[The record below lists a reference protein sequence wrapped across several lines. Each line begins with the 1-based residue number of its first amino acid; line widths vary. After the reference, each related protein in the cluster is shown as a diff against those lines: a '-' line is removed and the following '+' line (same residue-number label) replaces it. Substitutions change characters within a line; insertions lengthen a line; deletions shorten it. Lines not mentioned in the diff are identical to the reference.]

1 MSNTERKRI
10 VMKVFQRIKKWAGRK
25 DIKIFLMVL
34 VPVLWIFISHYALLW
49 GWSFAFY
56 NYKAGKKL
64 ANCDFVGF
72 QNFATFLTNKAFTM
86 NIVRVLRN
94 TFGMYFTSLL
104 FSPLPMLFAVF
115 LNEIRS
121 RKFKKVIQ
129 TVTTLPNFIGWVV
142 MYSLF
147 LAVFGAN
154 GAVNSILNDVL
165 GLDIAVNVVNS
176 SKHVW
181 LTQILI
187 GEWKG
192 LGWSA
197 IVYFAAIAGVDQQ
210 MYEAAMVDGAN
221 RMQRIWYITL
231 PQLVP
236 TYFVLLVMS
245 VGKMLNSSV
254 EKLMLFGNS
263 FNMEWIETLDLY
275 VYKMGIGDGMFSYSI
290 AIGILKS
297 VVSLVL
303 FGFANWMSKKVRGT
317 SVF

>member
-1 MSNTERKRI
+1 MEKNNMT
-10 VMKVFQRIKKWAGRK
+10 VFQRIKKRASRK
-25 DIKIFLMVL
+25 DIKIFLL
-34 VPVLWIFISHYALLW
+34 ALIPIIWIFITNYAVLW

-56 NYKAGKKL
+56 DYKAGKRL

-72 QNFATFLTNKAFTM
+72 ENFTTFLTNKAFQK

-121 RKFKKVIQ
+121 KKFQKIVQ
-129 TVTTLPNFIGWVV
+129 TVTTLPNFISWVI

-147 LAVFGAN
+147 LSVFGSN
-154 GAVNSILNDVL
+154 GAVNTLIQDVL
-165 GLDIAVNVVNS
+165 GLDVAVNVINS
-176 SKHVW
+176 NKHVW
-181 LTQILI
+181 LTQTLI

-197 IVYFAAIAGVDQQ
+197 IVYFAAIAGIDQQ
-210 MYEAAMVDGAN
+210 MLEAAKVDGAN

-236 TYFVLLVMS
+236 TYFVLLIMG
-245 VGKMLNSSV
+245 VGKVLNSNV
-254 EKLMLFGNS
+254 EKLLLFGNS

-275 VYKMGIGDGMFSYSI
+275 VSRIGIGDCMFSYSI

-297 VVSLVL
+297 LVSLVL
-303 FGFANWMSKKVRGT
+303 FSSANMLSKKVRGV

>member
-1 MSNTERKRI
+1 
-10 VMKVFQRIKKWAGRK
+10 MKVFQRIKKWANRK
-25 DIKIFLMVL
+25 DIKIFLL
-34 VPVLWIFISHYALLW
+34 ALIPIIWIFMTHYAVLW

-56 NYKAGKKL
+56 DYKAGKKL

-72 QNFATFLTNKAFTM
+72 KNFTTFLTNRAFRD

-121 RKFKKVIQ
+121 KKFQKVIQ
-129 TVTTLPNFIGWVV
+129 TVTTLPNFISWVI

-147 LAVFGAN
+147 LAVFGSS
-154 GAVNSILNDVL
+154 GAVNSLLQDVL
-165 GLDIAVNVVNS
+165 GLDVTVNVINS

-181 LTQILI
+181 LIQTLI

-197 IVYFAAIAGVDQQ
+197 IIYFAAIAGVDQQ
-210 MYEAAMVDGAN
+210 MFEAAMVDGAN

-236 TYFVLLVMS
+236 TYFVLLIMG
-245 VGKMLNSSV
+245 VGKVLNSNV
-254 EKLMLFGNS
+254 EKLLLFGNS

-297 VVSLVL
+297 VVSIVL
-303 FGFANWMSKKVRGT
+303 FSFANMLSKKVRGV

>member
-1 MSNTERKRI
+1 
-10 VMKVFQRIKKWAGRK
+10 MKVLQRIKKWANRK
-25 DIKIFLMVL
+25 DIKIFLL
-34 VPVLWIFISHYALLW
+34 ALIPIIWIFMTHYAILW

-56 NYKAGKKL
+56 DYKVGKKI

-72 QNFATFLTNKAFTM
+72 KNFTTFLTNRAFRA

-121 RKFKKVIQ
+121 KKFQKVVQ
-129 TVTTLPNFIGWVV
+129 TVTTLPNFISWVI

-147 LAVFGAN
+147 LAIFGSR
-154 GAVNSILNDVL
+154 GAVNSFIQDVL
-165 GLDIAVNVVNS
+165 GLDAAVNVINS
-176 SKHVW
+176 SEHVW
-181 LTQILI
+181 LTQTLI
-187 GEWKG
+187 DKWKG

-210 MYEAAMVDGAN
+210 MFEAAMVDGAN
-221 RMQRIWYITL
+221 RMQKIWYITL

-236 TYFVLLVMS
+236 TYFVLLIMG
-245 VGKMLNSSV
+245 VGNVLNSSV
-254 EKLMLFGNS
+254 EKLLLFGNS

-297 VVSLVL
+297 VVAIVL
-303 FGFANWMSKKVRGT
+303 FSFANMLSKKVRGV